1 MDLRF
6 RLCSYLSVSL
16 CMYMY
21 LVCIMYVLNVSVC
34 IKYVLNVSVCIMS
47 VLYVLHVFR
56 VPAVVTAPGRRPRGP
71 GPAPGGPRHHPSP
84 SCEGYR
90 FGQIRR
96 QSPKNREGGRPDG
109 RDPAP
114 VRTRE
119 ARGRTS
125 PCDGAVPGRHNCQIH
140 QRIAAFG
147 PGVAETRNVT

>member
-1 MDLRF
+1 
-6 RLCSYLSVSL
+6 
-16 CMYMY
+16 
-21 LVCIMYVLNVSVC
+21 MYVLYVSVC
-34 IKYVLNVSVCIMS
+34 IMSVLNVSVCIMS
-47 VLYVLHVFR
+47 VLYVLHVLR

-71 GPAPGGPRHHPSP
+71 GPAQRAPDRPQPRHHPSP

-119 ARGRTS
+119 ARCRTS